1 MTTKRQRAIAEE
13 DFPIFSPLPPESEA
27 IQMARKRI
35 AELELFIKLRKE
47 HDRIKNTTSNNN

>member
-1 MTTKRQRAIAEE
+1 MTKRQRTIAEE

-47 HDRIKNTTSNNN
+47 HDRIKNTTSDNNR